1 MPKGVR
7 NDFLLKS
14 GVKMGMWVLLV
25 AFYGVAKGARDALKK
40 KALQQSSTMEVLFFH
55 TALAFLMTVPFSH
68 NVLGMPSIYHLWI
81 FIKSFVIFLAWIFT
95 FSSIKKMPV
104 SFYGIMD
111 SARMIFSTLLAL
123 MFLGENMNWSKGVG
137 LFLVLSGIVIV
148 NLGNNGADEKVK
160 VKFLVLS
167 VLACLLNSIS
177 GVMDKKLLSM
187 GEIDSSQLQFW
198 FMLYLTVL
206 YGAYIL
212 AKRIPISIKTVKTNY
227 WIAIL
232 SALLIAGDRALFIA
246 NEDPQSQVTIMT
258 LIKQSSVIVTVL
270 TGRLFFKEKQ
280 FVKRLVCALIV
291 ILGICVATLL

>member
-1 MPKGVR
+1 
-7 NDFLLKS
+7 
-14 GVKMGMWVLLV
+14 MGLWIGLV
-25 AFYGVAKGARDALKK
+25 VFYGLAKGARDGLKK
-40 KALQQSSTMEVLFFH
+40 MATQKSSVMEVLFFH

-68 NVLGMPSIYHLWI
+68 NVFSMPSIYHLWI

-123 MFLGENMNWSKGVG
+123 MFLGEDMSLPKGIG
-137 LFLVLSGIVIV
+137 LALVLSGIVIV
-148 NLGNNGADEKVK
+148 NLGHHEADEKVK
-160 VKFLVLS
+160 FKFLILS
-167 VLACLLNSIS
+167 LAACLLNSVS
-177 GVMDKKLLSM
+177 GIMDKKLLSM

-212 AKRIPISIKTVKTNY
+212 AKRIPLRLSTLKTNY
-227 WIAIL
+227 WIIIL

-246 NEDPQSQVTIMT
+246 NEDPQSQVTVMT

-270 TGRLFFKEKQ
+270 TGKLFFKEKHIL
-280 FVKRLVCALIV
+280 KRSVCAAIV
-291 ILGICVATLL
+291 IAGICVATLL